1 MIRVSVQADDFD
13 VNREIHGISA
23 RDHSI
28 GAIVSFIGFV
38 RHESQGEP
46 LVSMSLEHY
55 PDMTERELRRVAE
68 NAVARWDLQAVT
80 IIHRVGV
87 LLPGAQIVLVLA
99 ASKHRQAAFDAGQML
114 MDFLKTRAPFWK
126 KETRQSGEYW
136 VEARSSDDEAAARW
150 SQG

>member
-1 MIRVSVQADDFD
+1 MA
-13 VNREIHGISA
+13 
-23 RDHSI
+23 
-28 GAIVSFIGFV
+28 
-38 RHESQGEP
+38 
-46 LVSMSLEHY
+46 LEHY

-68 NAVARWDLQAVT
+68 DALVRWELQAVT
-80 IIHRVGV
+80 IVHRVGV

-150 SQG
+150 T